1 MLQDYNSINM
11 DIAVTS
17 VIAEQLFSGELIQSY
32 NNSNLT
38 EKVIKGQL
46 NLPEYQSRN
55 IRLTG
60 FIFGVLSVSAC
71 LFYIAYYSLNIFS
84 NWCYKLTI
92 LH

>member
-17 VIAEQLFSGELIQSY
+17 VTAEQLFSGELIQSY

-46 NLPEYQSRN
+46 NLPEYQSRK

-60 FIFGVLSVSAC
+60 FIFRVFSVSAC
-71 LFYIAYYSLNIFS
+71 F
-84 NWCYKLTI
+84 I
-92 LH
+92 LLIIPLIYFQIGVTN